1 MEHYNISRDINNH
14 FKNCV
19 VKYITPRGIVFYD
32 KWSYDVYMNNEDI
45 LNCKKNYPKVNDISI
60 HSKK

>member
-1 MEHYNISRDINNH
+1 MDINRDIQCH
-14 FKNCV
+14 FKKY
-19 VKYITPRGIVFYD
+19 VKYITPRGIIFYD

-45 LNCKKNYPKVNDISI
+45 LNCKKTYPKVIDKSI